1 MRNFPRLTLLL
12 AAAALVSLN
21 ASCTEKKESLR
32 TRLMVT
38 GESDSKASPDT
49 AIVVLSIVTQST
61 RALDAQQQNARK
73 SDAVMQAVKQ
83 AAGSNPDVKTSDYVL
98 EPQRDYGSS
107 GMPRIKGYEAR
118 NSLTVTTQAL
128 DNVGALIDAATQAGA
143 NSVDS
148 VRFVLREG
156 KEARGQALGDAS
168 KQAMSKAEAMAQALG
183 GRIVRVVEEREGGFP
198 APTPPPGMDFYN
210 AQSSGGLY
218 AGLPNMSA
226 SAAYKSEARTPFEA
240 GSLNVRSQVFLVVEV
255 EAQPQPSPR

>member
-1 MRNFPRLTLLL
+1 MRNFPRLIPLL
-12 AAAALVSLN
+12 AATAILISA
-21 ASCTEKKESLR
+21 ASCASEKKESLR

-49 AIVVLSIVTQST
+49 AIVVLSVVTQNT

-73 SDAVMQAVKQ
+73 SDAVIQAVKQ
-83 AAGSNPDVKTSDYVL
+83 AAGSNSDVKTSDYSL
-98 EPQRDYGSS
+98 EPQRDYWSS

-118 NSLTVTTQAL
+118 NSVTVTTQAL

-156 KEARGQALGDAS
+156 KEARGTALGDAS

-218 AGLPNMSA
+218 GALPDMNA
-226 SAAYKSEARTPFEA
+226 SAGYAKASPRTPVEA
-240 GSLNVRSQVFLVVEV
+240 GSLNVRSQVFLIVEV
-255 EAQPQPSPR
+255 EAQQH